1 MAWNG
6 GVSLAIWMG
15 GAAVELDAAR
25 RAHLGRQQEAGNE
38 RSLYHALTQAFDR
51 ELVIDILA
59 GASAGGI
66 NGALLGAVITKR
78 RELRPSF
85 LRQRWLDLGDLSELL
100 RPLNEAKPVS
110 LMRGDYFRDQIRR
123 AFQAVTGEGDDKEWL
138 EQTKPSQDA
147 LVAGEVVLDI
157 QATNVAGTQRGFSDE
172 WHQTLYA
179 REYRAP
185 IRFRQ
190 PDDYSSDALT
200 AAARASASFPV
211 AFEPSPLIN
220 KSARLGGFPGVKRW
234 AIDGGLL
241 ENAPIRPAI
250 DLIPTRQAERPV
262 TRFVCY
268 VNAAPTIASE
278 DDDDPVQPGLRKIL
292 GDVINLPREGRF
304 IDQLSAI
311 EDATQR
317 TTAVKAVAT
326 GLLALP
332 QAHLHATAEALLDAY
347 RKPRTLASLRELMIA
362 SADAGKVAAA
372 VAAVDDALGKDKL
385 LPWIPDSL
393 DPPTQ
398 ASEWRWGLRP
408 AQRVVLLQ
416 LDLLR
421 VAADHDN
428 PAMRA
433 ERAAKLLEF
442 RRPLNKLLSRL
453 EDARQRFSSSPAIRE
468 AAVQLGAAAQAG
480 SAEFDERLEELG
492 SLLVGFRC
500 EAFDAVSRGAEALH
514 KALAEGALPV
524 EAAGMTTLFGET
536 TGEFSAAHLKAFL
549 GRALC
554 IEVVRRAF
562 APDHDLEPTQ
572 ELHFVQL
579 TPLAP
584 VRFFATRPLRNE
596 GPNSGREKLTGL
608 ESGALLGLLSPRLA
622 RQRLHVGTAG
632 RGDPDRRP
640 DGQLDAQRPADAQ
653 RRDAD
658 ERTAREPRSRARA
671 CRQQSGG
678 EGAPA
683 VGQGGARRREA
694 RVAPATRPG
703 QPLPE
708 ERKALDEQACGR
720 APGRR
725 RESRRGKRPGPRRR
739 NGAPRSVAEGI
750 RRRPQGSKARR
761 VLHPRRLRPRRA
773 LRDPAPGAAAARR
786 GDRAGREARLLH
798 EAAPP

>member
-25 RAHLGRQQEAGNE
+25 RAHLGEQREEGNE
-38 RSLYHALTQAFDR
+38 RSVYHALTQAFDR

-100 RPLNEAKPVS
+100 RPLNEPKPVS

-123 AFQAVTGEGDDKEWL
+123 AFRAVTGEGDDKEWL

-147 LVAGEVVLDI
+147 LEAREVVLDI
-157 QATNVAGTQRGFSDE
+157 QATNVVGTQRGFSDE

-190 PDDYSSDALT
+190 PDDFSSDALT

-211 AFEPSPLIN
+211 AFEPFPLIN

-268 VNAAPTIASE
+268 VNAAPTIARE
-278 DDDDPVQPGLRKIL
+278 DDDDPVQPAL
-292 GDVINLPREGRF
+292 GKVLADVINLPRDGRF
-304 IDQLSAI
+304 IEQLAAI

-332 QAHLHATAEALLDAY
+332 QAHLHATAEALFDAY
-347 RKPRTLASLRELMIA
+347 RKPRALASLRELMAA

-372 VAAVDDALGKDKL
+372 VAAVDDALGDDKL
-385 LPWIPDSL
+385 LPWIPSSL
-393 DPPTQ
+393 EPPTQ

-421 VAADHDN
+421 VASDHDD

-442 RRPLNKLLSRL
+442 RRPLNKLLARL

-500 EAFDAVSRGAEALH
+500 ECFDAVSRGAETLH

-536 TGEFSAAHLKAFL
+536 TGEFSAAHLEAFL
-549 GRALC
+549 EARALH
-554 IEVVRRAF
+554 R
-562 APDHDLEPTQ
+562 
-572 ELHFVQL
+572 
-579 TPLAP
+579 
-584 VRFFATRPLRNE
+584 
-596 GPNSGREKLTGL
+596 
-608 ESGALLGLLSPRLA
+608 
-622 RQRLHVGTAG
+622 
-632 RGDPDRRP
+632 
-640 DGQLDAQRPADAQ
+640 
-653 RRDAD
+653 
-658 ERTAREPRSRARA
+658 
-671 CRQQSGG
+671 
-678 EGAPA
+678 
-683 VGQGGARRREA
+683 
-694 RVAPATRPG
+694 
-703 QPLPE
+703 
-708 ERKALDEQACGR
+708 GR
-720 APGRR
+720 AP
-725 RESRRGKRPGPRRR
+725 
-739 NGAPRSVAEGI
+739 
-750 RRRPQGSKARR
+750 
-761 VLHPRRLRPRRA
+761 RLR
-773 LRDPAPGAAAARR
+773 AR
-786 GDRAGREARLLH
+786 
-798 EAAPP
+798 P